1 MLYDFFLIL
10 VRGHASGGEGQRE
23 RERILSRIHTQCG
36 AQHRSGSHDPR
47 KMTLPKIKRLM
58 LN

>member
-36 AQHRSGSHDPR
+36 AQHRSGSHDPTI
-47 KMTLPKIKRLM
+47 MT
-58 LN
+58 